1 MTPMMMTGAAW
12 RPAASE
18 ARATTTTQACGGCVT
33 TTMAPVPRAW
43 CVRSTNTRRGTFGA
57 KGVTMGAN
65 RARHGWVRGGGC
77 ARVGAATAAAAG
89 DDGVG
94 TAAAGAEAAAK
105 RERVVAAKWA
115 GSAPELPTRSSGAV
129 DGRAGSAMAEA
140 GAARASEGAAT
151 ANASKQ
157 IATMGETCPLGS
169 GIWDKLR
176 EEAKADLEREPAL
189 ASYLYSTILAH
200 KKVEDVLAFV
210 LANKLA
216 STVLLDSQLLELF
229 SAQYR
234 KHKHLTRMMLADMQA
249 VFERDPA
256 CDRYL
261 AIVLFFKGFQAI
273 QAQRVAH
280 SLWLDDRKPLAF
292 LLQNRISE
300 VFHVDIHP
308 GAVLGQGMMM
318 DHATGVVIGET
329 AVVGENVSILH
340 GVTLGGTG
348 TSKGDR
354 HPKIGDGVVIGAGVT
369 ILGNIKV
376 GKNSKIGA
384 GSVVLEEIGE
394 ACTAVGIPAKV
405 ISRSPSETQPSLS
418 MDQTSYM
425 SDYFI

>member
-1 MTPMMMTGAAW
+1 MIRRDSTIVLSA
-12 RPAASE
+12 
-18 ARATTTTQACGGCVT
+18 ARALHSFRTDTRQLYAGRTRGSTS
-33 TTMAPVPRAW
+33 RATSGDDD
-43 CVRSTNTRRGTFGA
+43 V
-57 KGVTMGAN
+57 GVEN
-65 RARHGWVRGGGC
+65 
-77 ARVGAATAAAAG
+77 AAAA
-89 DDGVG
+89 
-94 TAAAGAEAAAK
+94 AAAAAK

-115 GSAPELPTRSSGAV
+115 GSAPE
-129 DGRAGSAMAEA
+129 SAPQSDR
-140 GAARASEGAAT
+140 GVG
-151 ANASKQ
+151 NASKSSSSSQ
-157 IATMGETCPLGS
+157 SSADANNQVAFVGESCPLGA

-176 EEAKADLEREPAL
+176 EEAKTDLEREPAL

-394 ACTAVGIPAKV
+394 SCTAVGIPAKV
-405 ISRSPSETQPSLS
+405 LSRSPSETQPSLS

>member
-1 MTPMMMTGAAW
+1 MTTSERHQNHRNQQRKHDHHRANAANG
-12 RPAASE
+12 RTS
-18 ARATTTTQACGGCVT
+18 
-33 TTMAPVPRAW
+33 
-43 CVRSTNTRRGTFGA
+43 N
-57 KGVTMGAN
+57 
-65 RARHGWVRGGGC
+65 
-77 ARVGAATAAAAG
+77 
-89 DDGVG
+89 
-94 TAAAGAEAAAK
+94 
-105 RERVVAAKWA
+105 ERVVRGRQAIVTHGSREQNVDLGNVETARERALGAKWI
-115 GSAPELPTRSSGAV
+115 GSATDGA
-129 DGRAGSAMAEA
+129 SASDVRRGKEDDAL
-140 GAARASEGAAT
+140 AT
-151 ANASKQ
+151 F
-157 IATMGETCPLGS
+157 GETCPIAE
-169 GIWDKLR
+169 GIWESLR
-176 EEAKADLEREPAL
+176 DEAKKDLEREPAL

-249 VFERDPA
+249 VYERDPA

-261 AIVLFFKGFQAI
+261 AVVLFFKGFQAI

-280 SLWLDDRKPLAF
+280 SLWLEDRKPLAF

-394 ACTAVGIPAKV
+394 GCTAVGIPAKV
-405 ISRSPSETQPSLS
+405 LSRAPSAEQPSLS

>member
-1 MTPMMMTGAAW
+1 
-12 RPAASE
+12 
-18 ARATTTTQACGGCVT
+18 VT
-33 TTMAPVPRAW
+33 TSSTMAPVPRAW
-43 CVRSTNTRRGTFGA
+43 CMRSTNTRRGTSGA
-57 KGVTMGAN
+57 NGVTMGAK
-65 RARHGWVRGGGC
+65 RARRGWMRGGGG

-105 RERVVAAKWA
+105 RERVVAAKWT
-115 GSAPELPTRSSGAV
+115 GSAPELPTRPSGAV
-129 DGRAGSAMAEA
+129 GGRTGSATAEA
-140 GAARASEGAAT
+140 GAARASEGAAN
-151 ANASKQ
+151 ANASNE
-157 IATMGETCPLGS
+157 IATLGETCPLGS

-329 AVVGENVSILH
+329 AIVGENVSILH

-405 ISRSPSETQPSLS
+405 ISRSLGETQPSLS